1 MLRVAS
7 SLARDL
13 AVVHAGA
20 DRRTLANGDDVA
32 TVERLAAQL
41 PAVTARRAFA
51 TIDRGLAALDR
62 NAGPKLVADWVVAEI

>member
-20 DRRTLANGDDVA
+20 DRATLANGDVA
-32 TVERLAAQL
+32 DAVERLAAQL
-41 PAVTARRAFA
+41 PPAAARRAFA
-51 TIDRGLAALDR
+51 TIDRGLAALER
-62 NAGPKLVADWVVAEI
+62 NAGPKLVAEWVAAEI